1 MKSFITPHWNK
12 YLTLFQPKDTDIYYK
27 EEYVYLYTT
36 HSEQPMCLVVEENDK
51 YMLFPF
57 LKREFIFHDKKYSD
71 FETPYGYGGPIF
83 NTNDEIFKQ
92 KGIKCL
98 YDTFVENNYIA
109 GFIRFHPLLN
119 NYKYFDEIG
128 QIIFDRKT
136 IAINLSLS
144 EEEIWSNEIH
154 TKNRNIIKKGIKN
167 GLQFIVDNNYNYYNQ
182 FIDLYN
188 STMDKLQADK
198 FYYFPEKYYL
208 QLKEN
213 IKNSFLGIVKKDDN
227 ILSAA
232 IFFYNGPYGHYH
244 LSGSNKKYLSLSP
257 NNFML
262 YEAAKE
268 LKRRG
273 ALLFHL
279 GGGTSA
285 DEHDSLFCFKSRFSK
300 SMYQFTLGKL
310 IFNQDKYSDLCTEW
324 ELKNPEKENK
334 YQNFLLKYKY

>member
-154 TKNRNIIKKGIKN
+154 TKNRNIIKKG
-167 GLQFIVDNNYNYYNQ
+167 
-182 FIDLYN
+182 
-188 STMDKLQADK
+188 
-198 FYYFPEKYYL
+198 
-208 QLKEN
+208 
-213 IKNSFLGIVKKDDN
+213 
-227 ILSAA
+227 
-232 IFFYNGPYGHYH
+232 
-244 LSGSNKKYLSLSP
+244 
-257 NNFML
+257 
-262 YEAAKE
+262 
-268 LKRRG
+268 
-273 ALLFHL
+273 
-279 GGGTSA
+279 
-285 DEHDSLFCFKSRFSK
+285 DSCFKIQK
-300 SMYQFTLGKL
+300 SPFH
-310 IFNQDKYSDLCTEW
+310 
-324 ELKNPEKENK
+324 
-334 YQNFLLKYKY
+334 